1 MIGHIGHREQWEDL
15 NEQQKLPWADNTF
28 DVATLALSATW
39 RHRYTDLG
47 DLTLEFV
54 CNIYIYTYHT
64 HIQYILELIVY
75 IYIYNDNDNDIDIDI
90 CLRCSKMQ

>member
-39 RHRYTDLG
+39 RHRDTDLG

-54 CNIYIYTYHT
+54 CKIYIYTYHT
-64 HIQYILELIVY
+64 HTYNILELIVY
-75 IYIYNDNDNDIDIDI
+75 IYNDNDNDNHI